1 MSSLPMDML
10 QLILEHLC
18 TSDIASLG
26 RAVVALGSE
35 PQLWLRPWLAS
46 VRVDEQTRRIGHWR
60 LIGAANRSE
69 LLTLTEVDV
78 SGRQMGPALGLAV
91 ERAIYT
97 APALARLYL
106 CGNALGAEGV
116 GPIVRALATAPL
128 CGVTCLDLCPRPLEP
143 GTWFGVGPMCRAIYW
158 SIDVERAAR
167 PKPRTTR
174 PGRLVEHTASRR
186 LTLAPCSRSAHTEP
200 S

>member
-1 MSSLPMDML
+1 MWHSPSITPLGFRHFGADGRTLPKIRSVSSRIPCPSNMGSRVGGTSLATLPMDVL

-35 PQLWLRPWLAS
+35 PQLWLTPWLAR
-46 VRVDEQTRRIGHWR
+46 VREDERTRRIGHWR
-60 LIGAANRSE
+60 LIGAANRPE

-78 SGRQMGPALGLAV
+78 SGRKIGPVLGLAI
-91 ERAIYT
+91 ERAIHT

-116 GPIVRALATAPL
+116 GPIVRALANAPPPRSSPNVGRAPQ
-128 CGVTCLDLCPRPLEP
+128 CAPRPMNKYEGLP
-143 GTWFGVGPMCRAIYW
+143 
-158 SIDVERAAR
+158 
-167 PKPRTTR
+167 
-174 PGRLVEHTASRR
+174 
-186 LTLAPCSRSAHTEP
+186 
-200 S
+200 